1 MGLFSMY
8 TGLIYNDCFAKSL
21 NIFGSSW
28 NASIDQ
34 NQFRHIQNDF
44 MLDPATPSYLGTP
57 YPIGLDPVWQ
67 LSKNKII
74 FQNSFKMKIS
84 IILGITH
91 MLFGVSMS
99 FFNHVYFKNKLS
111 IITEFIPQVIFLVFL
126 FLYMCLLMFI
136 KWFMYYASNA
146 GKLIQKI

>member
-1 MGLFSMY
+1 MY

-28 NASIDQ
+28 NASIDKATALS
-34 NQFRHIQNDF
+34 IQTDY
-44 MLDPATPSYLGTP
+44 MLDPATPSYLDTP
-57 YPIGLDPVWQ
+57 YPIGMDPVWQ

-99 FFNHVYFKNKLS
+99 FFNHIYFKNRLS

-136 KWFMYYASNA
+136 KWFMYYATNDRE
-146 GKLIQKI
+146 LRV